1 MGVSTGC
8 LPDAGAAEPDPARS
22 WLGSTFVEPPLLLVL
37 DGNSL
42 LHRAY
47 HAQESSGQR
56 THDGRPCWALNGFW
70 SQLLAAV
77 NRVDPAAVLVAFDDA
92 ATNERKL
99 AYPAYKAHRADKPA
113 ALSAQLA
120 WAPQHLA
127 RAGLAVRVEP
137 GAEADDVLASAAAHA
152 EATGWRC
159 VLTTSDRDS
168 FALISEQ
175 TSVLRI
181 INGGV
186 PGSPLLTPARLRILT
201 HGIGPEQYRA
211 YAALRGDSSDNLP
224 GVPGIGPKTA
234 LRLLTAF
241 PTISAALAE
250 HDAGGPGLVAA
261 VGAAAAARLAS
272 AQAREI
278 LTTNLA
284 LMTMRSDVGLPDLDE
299 MRIPIPPGDL
309 LAELEE
315 WNLGGVANQACWL
328 LTDPSTYL
336 SRRPSPSPG
345 WEQPGLW

>member
-1 MGVSTGC
+1 MEAPT
-8 LPDAGAAEPDPARS
+8 
-22 WLGSTFVEPPLLLVL
+22 LLVI

-47 HAQESSGQR
+47 HAHEDSGHR
-56 THDGRPCWALNGFW
+56 TGDGRPCWAINGLW

-77 NRVDPAAVLVAFDDA
+77 NRVDPAGVLLAFDDPA
-92 ATNERKL
+92 ANERKIVH
-99 AYPAYKAHRADKPA
+99 PAYKAHRTEKPQD
-113 ALSAQLA
+113 LIAQLA
-120 WAPQHLA
+120 SAPDHLA
-127 RAGLAVRVEP
+127 RSGLTVRIEP
-137 GAEADDVLASAAAHA
+137 GTEADDVLASASVQA
-152 EATGWRC
+152 EAAGWRC
-159 VLTTSDRDS
+159 VLATSDRDS
-168 FALISEQ
+168 FALITER

-186 PGSPLLTPARLRILT
+186 PNSPLLNPAKLRILT

-261 VGAAAAARLAS
+261 VGGAAAARLAS

-278 LTTNLA
+278 LTTNMA
-284 LMTMRSDVGLPDLDE
+284 LMTMRTDVPLPDLDD

-315 WNLGGVANQACWL
+315 WNLPGIRDQARWL
-328 LTDPSTYL
+328 LTDPATY
-336 SRRPSPSPG
+336 RPSVARARPVVAQG
-345 WEQPGLW
+345 YEQPSLFD